1 MVGRGSHWL
10 YSDLL
15 TEAFLHQK
23 YVVDQ
28 LSIVSIAVELGV
40 SGLTVRNSL
49 KQFAIP
55 IRPEPRP
62 NPVDCSGF
70 VDLSSDWHAYW
81 LGFIAADGCVYIDEQ
96 RHDYRVQIVLKLS
109 DADHLRNF
117 QHGIQASAPVIVGFN
132 GQRDVAKIAI
142 NDRFLVDALAL
153 WGIVPNKSLII
164 RWPDHLP
171 DALVPAFIRGYFD
184 GNGTIYQRHRR
195 NDRISWTETVCR
207 FISGSIP
214 FLDSL
219 ELALAKYNIRMLKR
233 YRNQDT
239 HAHVLP
245 LSGRK
250 ENLLAFADMI
260 YSNSTVNLPR
270 KKDLFDSLR
279 DQ

>member
-1 MVGRGSHWL
+1 MAGRGSHWL

-15 TEAFLHQK
+15 TEPFLRQK
-23 YVVDQ
+23 YVIEQ
-28 LSIVSIAVELGV
+28 LSIVSIAAEVGV

-55 IRPEPRP
+55 IRPEPRQ
-62 NPVDCSGF
+62 NLVDCSGF

-81 LGFIAADGCVYIDEQ
+81 LGFIAADGCVYVDEQ
-96 RHDYRVQIVLKLS
+96 RHDYRLQIVLKLS
-109 DADHLRNF
+109 DADHLRDF

-132 GQRDVAKIAI
+132 GQRDVAKITI
-142 NDRFLVDALAL
+142 SDRFLIDALAT

-184 GNGTIYQRHRR
+184 GNGTIYQRHRSNER
-195 NDRISWTETVCR
+195 TSWTETVCR
-207 FISGSIP
+207 FVSGSVP

-219 ELALAKYNIRMLKR
+219 ELELAKRHIRIIKR

-239 HAHVLP
+239 NAHVLP

-250 ENLLAFADMI
+250 ENLLAFADLI
-260 YSNSTVNLPR
+260 YQGSTVSLPR
-270 KKDLFDSLR
+270 KKALFASLR
-279 DQ
+279 EI

>member
-1 MVGRGSHWL
+1 MAGRGSHWL

-15 TEAFLHQK
+15 TEPFLRQK
-23 YVVDQ
+23 YVIEQ
-28 LSIVSIAVELGV
+28 LSIVSIAAEVGV

-55 IRPEPRP
+55 IRSEPKL
-62 NPVDCSGF
+62 NPVDSSGF

-81 LGFIAADGCVYIDEQ
+81 IGFIAADGCVYVDER
-96 RHDYRVQIVLKLS
+96 RHDYRLQIVLKIS
-109 DADHLRNF
+109 DADLLRDF
-117 QHGIQASAPVIVGFN
+117 QRGIQASVPVIVGFN
-132 GQRDVAKIAI
+132 GQRDIAKIVI
-142 NDRFLVDALAL
+142 NDRFLIDALAK
-153 WGIVPNKSLII
+153 WGVVPNKSLVI

-195 NDRISWTETVCR
+195 NERTAWTETVCR
-207 FISGSIP
+207 FVSGSVP

-219 ELALAKYNIRMLKR
+219 EQELTKRAIRILKR

-239 HAHVLP
+239 NAHVLP

-250 ENLLAFADMI
+250 ENLLAFADLI
-260 YSNSTVNLPR
+260 YQDSTVSLPR
-270 KKDLFDSLR
+270 KKALFDSLR
-279 DQ
+279 DV

>member
-1 MVGRGSHWL
+1 MAGRGSHWL

-15 TEAFLHQK
+15 TEPFLRQK
-23 YVVDQ
+23 YVVEQ
-28 LSIVSIAVELGV
+28 SIIVSIAVEVGV
-40 SGLTVRNSL
+40 SSLTVRNSL

-62 NPVDCSGF
+62 HLIDCSGF
-70 VDLSSDWHAYW
+70 VNLSSDWHAYW
-81 LGFIAADGCVYIDEQ
+81 LGFIAADGCVYVDEQ
-96 RHDYRVQIVLKLS
+96 RHDYRLQIVLKLS
-109 DADHLRNF
+109 DADHLRDF
-117 QHGIQASAPVIVGFN
+117 QRGIQASAPVIVGFN
-132 GQRDVAKIAI
+132 GQRDVAKITI
-142 NDRFLVDALAL
+142 SDRFLVDALAT

-184 GNGTIYQRHRR
+184 GNGTIYQRHRSNER
-195 NDRISWTETVCR
+195 TSWTETVCR
-207 FISGSIP
+207 FVSGSVP

-219 ELALAKYNIRMLKR
+219 EQELAKRNIRIVKR

-239 HAHVLP
+239 NAHVLP

-260 YSNSTVNLPR
+260 YEGSAVSLPR
-270 KKDLFDSLR
+270 KKALFDSLR
-279 DQ
+279 EI